1 MDAHFVHPSVL
12 DFPKELCPLGKID
25 FAPLH
30 ASASFAGLRHYAA
43 RKVFFAAYMPP
54 QKTDW
59 IFFAPLRRRELCE
72 TFLYFFRQAQI
83 VAVDP
88 VLYADDLELLRRLA
102 DDDALEPGVDDVAA
116 AHGTGGR
123 I

>member
-1 MDAHFVHPSVL
+1 MDAHFVHPSVF
-12 DFPKELCPLGKID
+12 DFPKGLCPLGKID

-43 RKVFFAAYMPP
+43 RKVFFAL
-54 QKTDW
+54 
-59 IFFAPLRRRELCE
+59 LRRRELCE

-116 AHGTGGR
+116 APEERNTCISMSSGR
-123 I
+123 MST